1 MSNQSVGNGAL
12 FKNDKQGVETRPDYT
27 GTAKIWDK
35 EFFLSAWIK
44 KSQSGKTYM
53 SLSFKINE
61 KGSQAQSAQPT
72 DQPTGQVNNQVSD
85 QAPATS
91 APVNDDIPF

>member
-53 SLSFKINE
+53 SLSFKVNE
-61 KGSQAQSAQPT
+61 KGSQAQNTQPAVQATAQPT
-72 DQPTGQVNNQVSD
+72 DQ
-85 QAPATS
+85 APAAS
-91 APVNDDIPF
+91 APVDDDIPF

>member
-1 MSNQSVGNGAL
+1 MANQSVGNGAL
-12 FKNDKQGVETRPDYT
+12 FKNDKQGVDARPDYT

-44 KSQSGKTYM
+44 KSQSGKNYM
-53 SLSFKINE
+53 SLSFKVNE
-61 KGSQAQSAQPT
+61 KGSQAQSGQA
-72 DQPTGQVNNQVSD
+72 TGQVNNQVSD

-91 APVNDDIPF
+91 APVDDDIPF

>member
-1 MSNQSVGNGAL
+1 MANQSVGNGAL
-12 FKNDKQGVETRPDYT
+12 FKNDKQGVDTRPDYT

-53 SLSFKINE
+53 SLSFKVND
-61 KGSQAQSAQPT
+61 KGSQAQSA
-72 DQPTGQVNNQVSD
+72 QPTGQVNNQVSD
-85 QAPATS
+85 QAPAAS
-91 APVNDDIPF
+91 APVDDDIPF

>member
-61 KGSQAQSAQPT
+61 KGSQAQSTQPAGQATAQPT
-72 DQPTGQVNNQVSD
+72 DQ
-85 QAPATS
+85 APAAS
-91 APVNDDIPF
+91 APVDDDIPF

>member
-12 FKNDKQGVETRPDYT
+12 FKNDKQGVEARPDYT

-61 KGSQAQSAQPT
+61 KGSQAQGTQPAGQATAQPT
-72 DQPTGQVNNQVSD
+72 DQ
-85 QAPATS
+85 APAAS
-91 APVNDDIPF
+91 APVDDDIPF

>member
-1 MSNQSVGNGAL
+1 MANQSVGNGAL
-12 FKNDKQGVETRPDYT
+12 FKNDKQGVDTRPDYT

-53 SLSFKINE
+53 SLSFKVNE
-61 KGSQAQSAQPT
+61 KGSQTQSGQATAQPAG
-72 DQPTGQVNNQVSD
+72 QPAD
-85 QAPATS
+85 QAPAAS
-91 APVNDDIPF
+91 APVDDDIPF